1 MDRNGHPVG
10 CLFRLGNR
18 VDTGGVAACALGVLV
33 RVVPNLGTGV
43 VPGKGRV
50 WLPGGGRHVGCFV
63 PPLSCAKMCAFTQS
77 DTPISEGRIRCY
89 PIIAGNL
96 RWQPIGPDAGRR
108 SLWAVIRSAVSATCG
123 QGRDGGT
130 GGTDGRAVGR
140 QGGAEVR
147 HELRE
152 GQGGDSRE
160 DGRLGFGVGFDLGL
174 AFGARWAR
182 RCWACN
188 AARLC
193 LVVRGG

>member
-89 PIIAGNL
+89 LIIAGNL

-108 SLWAVIRSAVSATCG
+108 SLWAVIRSAVSATHLRCG
-123 QGRDGGT
+123 
-130 GGTDGRAVGR
+130 
-140 QGGAEVR
+140 
-147 HELRE
+147 L
-152 GQGGDSRE
+152 
-160 DGRLGFGVGFDLGL
+160 GRLRTVHGQSRQD
-174 AFGARWAR
+174 GAASQRPHAPVSAGEQPFETLQRVAR
-182 RCWACN
+182 KASMNRAGKPLT
-188 AARLC
+188 ARAMEF
-193 LVVRGG
+193 